1 MKAMWMAVVFGLLS
15 LTAVHAEPIKPQ
27 VPPNH
32 VECARPAAGF
42 DRVSYT
48 LPFGPEC
55 CAGKLRCTQL
65 LATTI
70 LHRAERPART

>member
-1 MKAMWMAVVFGLLS
+1 MKAIWMAAVFGLPS
-15 LTAVHAEPIKPQ
+15 LTAVRADPIQPQ
-27 VPPNH
+27 VPPGH
-32 VECARPAAGF
+32 VACARPPAGF

-48 LPFGPEC
+48 LPLGPEC

-70 LHRAERPART
+70 MRRAGRPART